1 MAQAGVF
8 MRYPIKYG
16 TGSIN
21 VHLPDT
27 LPADVFTPRLVPPLA
42 NPTAAFTEALDM
54 PEGCRMF

>member
-27 LPADVFTPRLVPPLA
+27 LPADVFTLRLVPPLA

-54 PEGCRMF
+54 PEGCRML